1 MCEWLL
7 SWHAV
12 PAWRLRVLGLPAC
25 REKQSQDD
33 CPASTSARQLC
44 RWNAQILEVCL
55 PEQLADL
62 LETYLD
68 RGHEVASPDS
78 HYVFTRPDGTNMVK
92 SDHLA
97 QLWSTILRV
106 HLKSDSKLTPHM

>member
-1 MCEWLL
+1 M
-7 SWHAV
+7 
-12 PAWRLRVLGLPAC
+12 
-25 REKQSQDD
+25 
-33 CPASTSARQLC
+33 C

-62 LETYLD
+62 LELYLD
-68 RGHEVASPDS
+68 RGHEIASPES
-78 HYVFTRPDGTNMVK
+78 HFVFTRPDGSNLVK